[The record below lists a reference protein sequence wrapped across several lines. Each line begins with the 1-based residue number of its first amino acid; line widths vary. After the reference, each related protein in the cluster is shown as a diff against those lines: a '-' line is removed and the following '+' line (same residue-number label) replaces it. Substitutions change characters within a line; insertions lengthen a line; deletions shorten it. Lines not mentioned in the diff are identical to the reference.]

1 MVGDEAC
8 EAQLALLVLSEP
20 GPGVVHVTSEAVSV
34 ERIVQG
40 HSDLAA
46 NLETVSLRVPNVK
59 NQRDV
64 EPDKFDKFDIGVQRC
79 CTIPGEDPY

>member
-1 MVGDEAC
+1 MVGDEAR
-8 EAQLALLVLSEP
+8 EAQLALLVLGEP

-64 EPDKFDKFDIGVQRC
+64 EPDKFDNFDIGVQRC
-79 CTIPGEDPY
+79 CTITGEDPY